1 MASMIGIIAGSG
13 YYELPGLLQ
22 RKDELF
28 TNEYGQATVSMGTWD
43 NTPIAFVA
51 RHGGDHSIPPN
62 AINYRA
68 NIKSLKDL
76 GVESVFAVNVVG
88 SMVADRGP
96 GSLFIVDDFI
106 EFTQAR
112 QCTFFDRPGEVTHT
126 DMTSV
131 YDPELRAI
139 LIRAAELE
147 SQDVT
152 KTATYVCTDG
162 PRFETPAEIRMFTQ
176 LGAHVVGMTGY
187 PEVALAREAGLRY
200 ASIAVVSNFAA
211 GTTDE
216 VVEENE
222 IWQALETT
230 KDPVFRILR
239 RASQLR
245 TSGEC

>member
-13 YYELPGLLQ
+13 YYELPGLFQ

-147 SQDVT
+147 GQDVT

-239 RASQLR
+239 RASQLH

>member
-22 RKDELF
+22 RKEELF

-96 GSLFIVDDFI
+96 GSLFVVDDFI

-239 RASQLR
+239 RASQLH

>member
-239 RASQLR
+239 RASQLH

>member
-96 GSLFIVDDFI
+96 GSLFVVDDFI

-239 RASQLR
+239 RASQLH

>member
-147 SQDVT
+147 GQDVT

-187 PEVALAREAGLRY
+187 PEVALAREAGLQY

-239 RASQLR
+239 RASQLH

>member
-1 MASMIGIIAGSG
+1 
-13 YYELPGLLQ
+13 
-22 RKDELF
+22 
-28 TNEYGQATVSMGTWD
+28 
-43 NTPIAFVA
+43 
-51 RHGGDHSIPPN
+51 
-62 AINYRA
+62 
-68 NIKSLKDL
+68 
-76 GVESVFAVNVVG
+76 
-88 SMVADRGP
+88 
-96 GSLFIVDDFI
+96 
-106 EFTQAR
+106 
-112 QCTFFDRPGEVTHT
+112 
-126 DMTSV
+126 MTSV

-147 SQDVT
+147 GQDVT

-239 RASQLR
+239 RASQLH

>member
-96 GSLFIVDDFI
+96 GSLFVVDDFI

>member
-43 NTPIAFVA
+43 NIPIAFVA

-147 SQDVT
+147 GQDVT

-239 RASQLR
+239 RASQLH

>member
-28 TNEYGQATVSMGTWD
+28 TNEYGQATVSMGTWY
-43 NTPIAFVA
+43 NIPIAFVA

-96 GSLFIVDDFI
+96 GSLFVVDDFI